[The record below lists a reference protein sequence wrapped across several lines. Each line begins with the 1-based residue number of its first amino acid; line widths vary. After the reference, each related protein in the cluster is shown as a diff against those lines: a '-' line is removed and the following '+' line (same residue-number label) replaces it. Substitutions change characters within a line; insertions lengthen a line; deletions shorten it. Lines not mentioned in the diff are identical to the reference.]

1 MANKWFGRVGYVR
14 SVEDPAGV
22 WKDVAE
28 EHPYYGDIS
37 RNNARFQSE
46 DRINDNLILNQEI
59 RIVGDPFAY
68 SNFQYMKY
76 VEVLGT
82 WWSIQS
88 VQIAYPR
95 IVLEIGKP
103 YTGITVEIMQNEQN
117 QSS

>member
-1 MANKWFGRVGYVR
+1 MANKWYGRVGYVR
-14 SVEDPAGV
+14 SVEDPPGV
-22 WKDVAE
+22 WKDIPTE
-28 EHPYYGDIS
+28 LPYYGDIT

-46 DRINDNLILNQEI
+46 DRINDNLIMNQEI

-68 SNFQYMKY
+68 SNFQYMRY
-76 VEVLGT
+76 AEVLGT
-82 WWSIQS
+82 WWSISS

-103 YTGITVEIMQNEQN
+103 YSGITVRAMNEQT